1 MQESKRDALVQ
12 HAALAFLDRCPFGV
26 IVFDRSMAIVEV
38 NKQQEVN
45 SGIGRAKFVGQ
56 RVDQLFAE
64 VIERHGLAEPM
75 RKLLEN
81 GKPFD
86 VTVERFQRTFL
97 RDEYRGHW
105 IGLQLAPD
113 LFAIMTDG
121 ESKIQRSGNPRII
134 GSTPRMEAVFTFI
147 ERAARVNA
155 SVLVVGESGTGKEL
169 VARAIHA
176 RSDRS
181 RQPFLAL
188 NCAAL
193 PGPLL
198 ESTLFGA
205 EKGAFT
211 GADRRTKGYFE
222 AAEGGVLMLDEIGDT
237 SLEFQVKLLR
247 VLEEGKVTRLGGTE
261 PIRTNARVICA
272 TNRDLEKEVA
282 ATRFRHDLFSAAGA
296 ALPHRAAGEAPSR
309 AQAPDAGGAGH
320 PDGLPVARERARAGQ
335 HAGGRVRDHAGRVD
349 RARAPAGAHPRVAAL
364 VQGLVPSTDI

>member
-1 MQESKRDALVQ
+1 MLPVSSSTLTEPNTLRPTIAGAWTSSNMFASLDVTPRPRSKSRSNFTSRGHDERRSRDSCPPGVGRGQRPLRECGAPGKDHFVDKELVVMQESKRDALVQ
-12 HAALAFLDRCPFGV
+12 HAALAFLDRCPFG
-26 IVFDRSMAIVEV
+26 AI
-38 NKQQEVN
+38 
-45 SGIGRAKFVGQ
+45 GF
-56 RVDQLFAE
+56 
-64 VIERHGLAEPM
+64 
-75 RKLLEN
+75 
-81 GKPFD
+81 
-86 VTVERFQRTFL
+86 
-97 RDEYRGHW
+97 
-105 IGLQLAPD
+105 
-113 LFAIMTDG
+113 
-121 ESKIQRSGNPRII
+121 
-134 GSTPRMEAVFTFI
+134 TPRMEAVFTFI

-222 AAEGGVLMLDEIGDT
+222 AAEGGALMLDEIGDT

-261 PIRTNARVICA
+261 PIRTNARV
-272 TNRDLEKEVA
+272 N
-282 ATRFRHDLFSAAGA
+282 S
-296 ALPHRAAGEAPSR
+296 
-309 AQAPDAGGAGH
+309 
-320 PDGLPVARERARAGQ
+320 
-335 HAGGRVRDHAGRVD
+335 
-349 RARAPAGAHPRVAAL
+349 
-364 VQGLVPSTDI
+364 